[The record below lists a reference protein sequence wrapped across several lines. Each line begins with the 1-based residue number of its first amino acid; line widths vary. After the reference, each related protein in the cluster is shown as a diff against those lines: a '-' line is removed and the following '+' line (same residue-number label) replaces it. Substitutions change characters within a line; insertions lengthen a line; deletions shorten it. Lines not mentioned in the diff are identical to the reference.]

1 MRCWPEDGNGWIA
14 DQFVAFLF
22 FMKGSWRITRLCN
35 VYEAP
40 FVGRKQSSKRLRSS
54 AGLNEGTT
62 TNSKIMKDGFIAGL
76 VASRV
81 KGHET
86 THELQKWF
94 ELNFARD
101 KMGRR
106 LWIFF
111 WAKDDLW
118 RWFLPDG
125 QFLWF
130 GILGVKRCLAC
141 IQYHFFSSHVDHRWW
156 DWNDEK
162 MAQSNGTWRHDHWPH
177 SSDRDSHGFSGS
189 PSLVRCFGTR
199 WHVFFFFGENWVKDP
214 FKVPFL
220 KLPMR
225 SFQMQLSWST
235 WFIMICSLTK
245 SYKPSKLYRAPMKGR
260 SGYGGHGGYG
270 QVG

>member
-14 DQFVAFLF
+14 DQFVAFLS

-40 FVGRKQSSKRLRSS
+40 FVGRQQSSKRLRSS

-62 TNSKIMKDGFIAGL
+62 TNSKIIKRRFHCRLGSFSCQRAWNYPRTSKVIRTEFR
-76 VASRV
+76 SRQN
-81 KGHET
+81 GST
-86 THELQKWF
+86 TL
-94 ELNFARD
+94 D
-101 KMGRR
+101 
-106 LWIFF
+106 FF

-199 WHVFFFFGENWVKDP
+199 WHTFFPVKTGWKIRLK
-214 FKVPFL
+214 FHFL

-245 SYKPSKLYRAPMKGR
+245 SYKLSKLYRAPMKGR